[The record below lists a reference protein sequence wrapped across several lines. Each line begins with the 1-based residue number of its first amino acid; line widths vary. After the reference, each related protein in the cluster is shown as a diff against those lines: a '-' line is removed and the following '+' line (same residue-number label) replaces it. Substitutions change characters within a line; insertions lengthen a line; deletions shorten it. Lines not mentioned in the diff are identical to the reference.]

1 MCIFICLFCGLLCP
15 GPRKVLGCL
24 QYVLFEIKTF
34 PILVVPLPLSCCSCA
49 WEARLSPNTWGCLCA
64 GGEGP
69 CGVPGA
75 PARGPGTKL
84 LRSFLDMN
92 HYEVQRGGRRQL
104 SPRWEECWWLSPGL
118 PDCTRQHPAP
128 LQASSLPLTLP
139 LSGRPWDVAGS
150 GCGTLQL
157 EEPGR
162 GCAAQ
167 EGSPRLHRN
176 RPAERRQQAAAHA
189 GEGAC

>member
-1 MCIFICLFCGLLCP
+1 MCVFICLFCGLPCP

-34 PILVVPLPLSCCSCA
+34 PILVVPLPLSCCSCV

-128 LQASSLPLTLP
+128 PPPGVVPPADPPSLWATL
-139 LSGRPWDVAGS
+139 
-150 GCGTLQL
+150 GCGRVRVRNPPTGGARKRLCS
-157 EEPGR
+157 PGR
-162 GCAAQ
+162 LPASAQ
-167 EGSPRLHRN
+167 K
-176 RPAERRQQAAAHA
+176 
-189 GEGAC
+189 